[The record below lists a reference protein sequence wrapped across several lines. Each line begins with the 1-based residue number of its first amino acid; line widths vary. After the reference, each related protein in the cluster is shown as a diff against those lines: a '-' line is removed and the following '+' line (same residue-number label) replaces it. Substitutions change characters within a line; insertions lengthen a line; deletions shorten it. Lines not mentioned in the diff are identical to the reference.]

1 MGAIRAFDSDK
12 IAEAIAGTEKATPAG
27 KHQLI
32 FAANHDTNRLASA
45 PGITPEKLRTAAVLT
60 VLLKGTPLPSYGE
73 EQGMRGH
80 QREEHQTDQKVLGH
94 SEATDGT
101 ANPGPSTHAKTK

>member
-1 MGAIRAFDSDK
+1 MGDVDYVFAFPLMGAIRAFDSDK

-32 FAANHDTNRLASA
+32 FAANHDTNRLASE

-60 VLLKGTPLPSYGE
+60 MLLKGTPLIRS
-73 EQGMRGH
+73 
-80 QREEHQTDQKVLGH
+80 EEHT
-94 SEATDGT
+94 SELQSLMRISYAGFCLK
-101 ANPGPSTHAKTK
+101 KTN

>member
-1 MGAIRAFDSDK
+1 MGASRALDSDK

-32 FAANHDTNRLASA
+32 FAANHDTNRLASE

-60 VLLKGTPLPSYGE
+60 MLLKGTPLIYYGE
-73 EQGMRGH
+73 ELGMREH
-80 QREEHQTDQKVLGH
+80 QREEYQTAEKEKIGSAACRERVSQ
-94 SEATDGT
+94 TM
-101 ANPGPSTHAKTK
+101 